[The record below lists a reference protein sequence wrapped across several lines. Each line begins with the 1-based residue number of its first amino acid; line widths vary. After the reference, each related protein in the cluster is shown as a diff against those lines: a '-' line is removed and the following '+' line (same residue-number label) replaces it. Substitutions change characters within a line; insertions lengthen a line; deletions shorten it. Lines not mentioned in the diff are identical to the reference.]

1 MKNTKVHKLVGI
13 ALLIAIMVVLQFLG
27 TILPIKI
34 GPVSI
39 SLVLIP
45 IVIGAAVYG
54 PGTGAVLGAAFGIL
68 ANIFCANGMDGG
80 GHMVFQASPVLCIIV
95 VMLKGI
101 LCGYAAGW
109 VYKLLSKKNGYVA
122 MLCAAI
128 VCPIVNTGV
137 FLVGMRLF
145 FMEVL
150 QVWAGGSNVAGYIL
164 TGIVLVNFLPELALN
179 IVVSPASQRVI
190 RVVLKNTARQSIN
203 PKIVE

>member
-1 MKNTKVHKLVGI
+1 
-13 ALLIAIMVVLQFLG
+13 
-27 TILPIKI
+27 
-34 GPVSI
+34 
-39 SLVLIP
+39 
-45 IVIGAAVYG
+45 
-54 PGTGAVLGAAFGIL
+54 
-68 ANIFCANGMDGG
+68 
-80 GHMVFQASPVLCIIV
+80 
-95 VMLKGI
+95 
-101 LCGYAAGW
+101 
-109 VYKLLSKKNGYVA
+109 

>member
-1 MKNTKVHKLVGI
+1 MKNKKVHKLVGI
-13 ALLIAIMVVLQFLG
+13 ALLIAIMIVLQFLG

-54 PGTGAVLGAAFGIL
+54 PGAGAILGSAFGIL

-80 GHMVFQASPVLCIIV
+80 GHMVFQASPGLCILV

-101 LCGYAAGW
+101 LCGFTAGW
-109 VYKLLSKKNGYVA
+109 AYKLLAKKNGYIA

-128 VCPIVNTGV
+128 VCPVVNTGI
-137 FLVGMRLF
+137 FLLGMKLF
-145 FMEVL
+145 FMDVL
-150 QVWAGGSNVAGYIL
+150 RGWAGGSNVAGYVL
-164 TGIVLVNFLPELALN
+164 TGIILVNFLPELALN
-179 IVVSPASQRVI
+179 IVVSPASQRII
-190 RVVLKNTARQSIN
+190 RAVNKNTVRKAN
-203 PKIVE
+203 PPRTVE

>member
-54 PGTGAVLGAAFGIL
+54 PGAGAVLGAAFGIL

-109 VYKLLSKKNGYVA
+109 VYKLFSKKNGYVA